1 MDVWQM
7 IFAFPVIMTAVPF
20 FILFILLLLSV
31 LTGFFGE
38 IFPDMDAEAEV
49 PGLKLLLPIG
59 ITRVPLMISLPVI
72 FFFATAMLLAFSFIV
87 SPLLTGV
94 LFYSAGTVAIFPSCY
109 ISLYLASWVLR
120 PLAPLFDSNRIY
132 ARVNYI
138 GMTGRVRTG
147 SVNESFGEVVVTRD
161 GIENQIDVYCDASEE
176 LRYGDEVRILN
187 FNDAT
192 RRYFIT
198 RQ

>member
-7 IFAFPVIMTAVPF
+7 IFAFPVIITAVPF

-38 IFPDMDAEAEV
+38 IFPDMDAEV

-72 FFFATAMLLAFSFIV
+72 FFFATTMLLVFSFTI
-87 SPLLTGV
+87 SPLLAGV
-94 LFYSAGTVAIFPSCY
+94 LFYSAGAVAICFFCY

-176 LRYGDEVRILN
+176 LRYGDEVRILS